1 MVEISFSGVEL
12 RTTVIYLI
20 AVCIVGVA
28 SSAVVEVIKH
38 LVKFKNDYQ
47 INWVILVI
55 CEILMSIGYAIY
67 VSNVGSVV
75 TWYSI
80 AAVIVGGIF
89 SAGTAI
95 IGFDDYWKPAFKK
108 IAEILKYF
116 GKQSE

>member
-1 MVEISFSGVEL
+1 MIELNINGDVL
-12 RTTVIYLI
+12 RTIVMYLM

-28 SSAVVEVIKH
+28 SSAVVEVIKQ
-38 LVKFKNDYQ
+38 LVKFKNNYQ
-47 INWVILVI
+47 INWVVLVI
-55 CEILMSIGYAIY
+55 CELLMSIVYAIY
-67 VSNVGSVV
+67 ISNTNIEV

-80 AAVIVGGIF
+80 AAVIIGGIF

-95 IGFDDYWKPAFKK
+95 IGFDGYWKPAFKK

>member
-1 MVEISFSGVEL
+1 MLEISISEDLL
-12 RTTVIYLI
+12 RTIVMYLI
-20 AVCIVGVA
+20 AVCVVGVA
-28 SSAVVEVIKH
+28 SSAIVEVIKH
-38 LVKFKNDYQ
+38 LVKFKDDYQ
-47 INWVILVI
+47 INWLILII
-55 CEILMSIGYAIY
+55 CEVLMYIVYVIYINSIGCL
-67 VSNVGSVV
+67 V

>member
-1 MVEISFSGVEL
+1 MLEISISGDLL
-12 RTTVIYLI
+12 RTIVMYLI
-20 AVCIVGVA
+20 AVCVVGVA
-28 SSAVVEVIKH
+28 SSAIVEVIKH

-47 INWVILVI
+47 INWIVLVI
-55 CEILMSIGYAIY
+55 CEILMCIVYAIY
-67 VSNVGSVV
+67 VSNVGCLV

-108 IAEILKYF
+108 IAEIFKYF